1 MKINIDFDSYLEL
14 EKIGIGAFKPL
25 EGFMNEKDF
34 YSVAESMRLVNG
46 KLFPIP
52 ILLPNTKNRIGTY
65 FKKKKFY

>member
-46 KLFPIP
+46 KLFQF
-52 ILLPNTKNRIGTY
+52 LFY
-65 FKKKKFY
+65 FQYQK